1 MAETAAS
8 PTAPDPVT
16 PSMTQRGVA
25 EGLGTMVLVL
35 LGGLATVLSG
45 YSPLVTALGFGLT
58 VTAVMLA
65 FARLGHVH
73 LNPAVSIGAALAGR
87 LSWAHAGV
95 LAAAQVLGG
104 VLGALAGWV
113 VLHGFATYDLGFAPS
128 FFGEHMRGANPPGE
142 LALWSAL
149 LLELLLTGVFVWL
162 FLAATDRR
170 SEHAS
175 MAPLAVGL
183 AFTAVFLATVVMTG
197 GGINPARAI
206 GTALFSGV
214 DAIAQNWVF
223 VLAPLLGAALA
234 GLTYPMVMGADAEA
248 LPGSGF
254 TLPRRSPAATAAVQ
268 QPDWNQAHHQSA
280 AQPVEQGPIIQDGWQ
295 WDPVAHQW
303 KPVEQ
308 AAPQPRYLGD
318 DDGRTQIRP

>member
-8 PTAPDPVT
+8 PSATVST
-16 PSMTQRGVA
+16 IPSLAQRGVA
-25 EGLGTMVLVL
+25 EALGTMALVL

-45 YSPLVTALGFGLT
+45 YSALATALGFGLT

-73 LNPAVSIGAALAGR
+73 LNPAVSIGAAWAGR

-113 VLHGFATYDLGFAPS
+113 VLHGFAGYDVGFAPS
-128 FFGEHMRGANPPGE
+128 FFGDHMRGATPPGE
-142 LALWSAL
+142 FALWSAL
-149 LLELLLTGVFVWL
+149 LLELLLAAVFVWL
-162 FLAATDRR
+162 FLAVTDRR
-170 SEHAS
+170 SEHAAAL
-175 MAPLAVGL
+175 APLAVGL
-183 AFTAVFLATVVMTG
+183 AFTAVFLATIALTG

-214 DAIAQNWVF
+214 DAIGQAWVF

-234 GLTYPMVMGADAEA
+234 GLTYPMVMGADGERLA
-248 LPGSGF
+248 GSGF
-254 TLPRRSPAATAAVQ
+254 ALPRRSPAPAAVA
-268 QPDWNQAHHQSA
+268 DQSVDRSA
-280 AQPVEQGPIIQDGWQ
+280 EQGPIIQDGWQ

-308 AAPQPRYLGD
+308 AAPQPRYHGG